1 MTRALKRAVGRAL
14 IALLL
19 FAQMVVAA
27 YACPRMAPHGTDWE
41 LSAAA
46 TSADVTAA
54 GAEDRAADMPIGC
67 DGAAIDSPNL
77 CAAHCQAG
85 DQNTDTTHPIVPA
98 SVLSSFYVVPIPS
111 APSELNRNRSPAAA
125 INTIPPPHA
134 ILHCCFRI

>member
-1 MTRALKRAVGRAL
+1 MTRAFQRAVGRAL

-19 FAQMVVAA
+19 FAQMIVAA
-27 YACPRMAPHGTDWE
+27 YACPRMAPYGIAWE
-41 LSAAA
+41 PATTA
-46 TSADVTAA
+46 TSANVAA
-54 GAEDRAADMPIGC
+54 PAEHRAADMPFGC
-67 DGAAIDSPNL
+67 DGDALDTPNL

-85 DQNTDTTHPIVPA
+85 DQNTDTTHPMVFA

-111 APSELNRNRSPAAA
+111 APGEANRNPSPAAA